1 MAAHVVL
8 LFLLIWNAGGNGMS
22 VAARLEAE
30 EPDSRVISSE
40 RQQVLPQPESG
51 DNVSASFTDSRSP
64 PQRANEDIRTP
75 SNAAFTRDDRKPNNF
90 DFKVDTASQKDM
102 FKYPDSAAKFLISK
116 HSPELALNHKK
127 RSNLTNGEVE
137 GVINAQ
143 SLVSSS
149 EEDQALQPELRLE
162 TGVADALPERKQ
174 DPSKWVTESEDG
186 RPPVE
191 PLARRRRSW
200 LWNQFFVI
208 EEYRGPEP
216 VLIGRVSLCLICI
229 QLSCVHVRRDVLN
242 SGKTVLRVRRR
253 EKSVF

>member
-8 LFLLIWNAGGNGMS
+8 LFLLIWKAESNGMS
-22 VAARLEAE
+22 VAAGLEGE
-30 EPDSRVISSE
+30 ESDSQVISSKG
-40 RQQVLPQPESG
+40 QQVLPQPEPR
-51 DNVSASFTDSRSP
+51 DNVSASFTDPHSP
-64 PQRANEDIRTP
+64 PQRAKDDIRTP
-75 SNAAFTRDDRKPNNF
+75 SNVAFTHDRRPNNF
-90 DFKVDTASQKDM
+90 DFKVDTGSQKDI
-102 FKYPDSAAKFLISK
+102 FKYPDSAANFLISK
-116 HSPELALNHKK
+116 PSPELALNHEK
-127 RSNLTNGEVE
+127 RSNLNNGEAE

-143 SLVSSS
+143 SPVSSS
-149 EEDQALQPELRLE
+149 EEDQALQPELHLE

-191 PLARRRRSW
+191 PRARRRRSW

-229 QLSCVHVRRDVLN
+229 QLSCIHV
-242 SGKTVLRVRRR
+242 SFLREDGTQCRL
-253 EKSVF
+253 EKSIF

>member
-1 MAAHVVL
+1 MAANVVL
-8 LFLLIWNAGGNGMS
+8 LFLLIWKAESNGMS
-22 VAARLEAE
+22 VAAGLEGE
-30 EPDSRVISSE
+30 KPDSQVISSK
-40 RQQVLPQPESG
+40 RQQVLPQPESR
-51 DNVSASFTDSRSP
+51 DKVSVSFTDPHSP
-64 PQRANEDIRTP
+64 PQRAKDNIRTP
-75 SNAAFTRDDRKPNNF
+75 SNVAFTQDRKPNNF
-90 DFKVDTASQKDM
+90 DFKVDTASQKDI

-116 HSPELALNHKK
+116 PELTLNQEK

-149 EEDQALQPELRLE
+149 EEDQALQPELHLE

-191 PLARRRRSW
+191 PHARRRRSW

-229 QLSCVHVRRDVLN
+229 QLSCIHVSFLRDD
-242 SGKTVLRVRRR
+242 GT
-253 EKSVF
+253 F